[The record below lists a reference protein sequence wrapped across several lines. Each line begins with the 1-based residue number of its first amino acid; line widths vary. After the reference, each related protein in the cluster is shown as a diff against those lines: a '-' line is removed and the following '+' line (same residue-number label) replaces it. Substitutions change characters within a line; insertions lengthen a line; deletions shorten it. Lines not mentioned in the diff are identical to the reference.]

1 MSAFSR
7 CARALILGYSCLS
20 HCCTSDSSCSSA
32 RCSGFWQVIP
42 STRQKPTNRDRAQ
55 RNIESIFD
63 KFCYHFA
70 RPEGKRKLKLQ
81 WVVLCHGVV
90 NPFQLLAVEFRRAPK
105 QGFGLQRTPTSPSI
119 LGQPTVHRRTLTP

>member
-42 STRQKPTNRDRAQ
+42 SCARSRPTETGLN

-81 WVVLCHGVV
+81 WVLLCHGVV
-90 NPFQLLAVEFRRAPK
+90 NPFQLLAVEFRRTPK
-105 QGFGLQRTPTSPSI
+105 QGLGLQCSPTSPSI
-119 LGQPTVHRRTLTP
+119 LRQPAVHR